1 MTSPVQRFYASAK
14 SKIEKDSDL
23 PNFFVYHLTIELG
36 SSTAT
41 VSDVRKCYEDCD
53 LHPPSWLA
61 SHFSVGLRSKPR
73 RFIKKDRG
81 YRLEGKLRERISALI
96 GSAKVQT
103 ELALDNEDEPAG
115 IEYGGIAGGSKDC
128 EDAIV
133 MLLQL
138 GGQIVRARILTH
150 EGQHCILLTDEI
162 GDPIAIKSGFSSGY
176 GGKGP
181 RTFSY
186 VLQLLSSHGAE
197 IEEYEVDEAIITRI
211 DSSALMVSDL
221 KRLDKS
227 RPIRPTRWHS
237 YVSEN
242 DCKRASSGTL
252 WQEFPPI
259 IPLAIIDSRVIDL
272 ALSFWKDPDD
282 KLLKGYRRLEDLIRG
297 RTGVDE
303 HGARLLSQTFAGNKP
318 KLSWKDV
325 GESEKIGRA
334 NLFTGAYMAYRNP
347 RAHRELKTYQ
357 DAQLAEFLLLNQ
369 LYRLEREAHLID
381 T

>member
-1 MTSPVQRFYASAK
+1 MSSPVQRFYSSVK

-23 PNFFVYHLTIELG
+23 PNFFVYYLTIYLG

-41 VSDVRKCYEDCD
+41 VSEVRKCYESCD

-81 YRLEGKLRERISALI
+81 YRLEDKLRELISALI
-96 GSAKVQT
+96 GSAKSPPEFGSNNDD
-103 ELALDNEDEPAG
+103 ELAG
-115 IEYGGIAGGSKDC
+115 IEYGGVAGGSKDC
-128 EDAIV
+128 EEAIV
-133 MLLQL
+133 MLLQS
-138 GGQIVRARILTH
+138 GGQIARARILTCKG
-150 EGQHCILLTDEI
+150 EHCILLADEV
-162 GDPIAIKSGFSSGY
+162 GDPIAIKSGFSSGS
-176 GGKGP
+176 GEGP

-186 VLQLLSSHGAE
+186 VLQLLSSHRVE
-197 IEEYEVDEAIITRI
+197 IEEFEVDEGVIARI
-211 DSSALMVSDL
+211 DSSALKMSDL
-221 KRLDKS
+221 KRLDMS
-227 RPIRPTRWHS
+227 RPVRPTRWHS
-237 YVSEN
+237 YVSE
-242 DCKRASSGTL
+242 DHCSRARSGTL
-252 WQEFPPI
+252 WEEFPPI
-259 IPLAIIDSRVIDL
+259 IPLAIIDSRVMDL
-272 ALSFWKDPDD
+272 ALTFWNDPDD

-303 HGARLLSQTFAGNKP
+303 HGTKLLSQAFIGNKP
-318 KLSWKDV
+318 KLSWKNVD
-325 GESEKIGRA
+325 ESEKIGRA

-381 T
+381 IA